1 MPIDRSQFPLV
12 FFRDTGGPEGS
23 AEAELAALLTEDRT
37 FVLISQHDGHDDA
50 NDSRDARKSR
60 ALFLKRNKQR
70 LRELCAAA
78 IVIEGAEP
86 TPMPLRLAAQG
97 FGKAFGVPFHF
108 VRDEA
113 EATALGKD
121 VLARRGTAH

>member
-12 FFRDTGGPEGS
+12 FLRDTSGS
-23 AEAELAALLTEDRT
+23 EANTEAEFSALLAEGRT
-37 FVLISQHDGHDDA
+37 FVLISQRDDHDDV
-50 NDSRDARKSR
+50 NDSQDARKSR

-70 LRELCAAA
+70 LRALCAAA
-78 IVIEGAEP
+78 IVIEGAEA

-108 VRDEA
+108 VRDET